1 MATVLRKAITASLPI
16 PVLIKGF
23 ILLNLLL
30 LPLTF
35 LMTVFIGI
43 MAGGS
48 PGADPLQAFALIIA
62 MIYLAPAGVFLGHLV
77 VAKIIDT
84 VFFIVPP
91 LKMSSSWIGLFA
103 GSLLFVILGNIFVDD
118 LYQWRQ
124 GDPTLSILALGAD
137 LLGLAAVAGTGMIPI
152 RWIDER
158 IQPPRH
164 GGQS

>member
-1 MATVLRKAITASLPI
+1 LIKRIIKASLPI

-30 LPLTF
+30 SPLS
-35 LMTVFIGI
+35 LMLTLYLGI

-48 PGADPLQAFALIIA
+48 PGADPLQAFALVIA

-103 GSLLFVILGNIFVDD
+103 GSLIFVVLGNIVVDD

-124 GDPTLSILALGAD
+124 GDFTLSVIALIAD
-137 LLGLAAVAGTGMIPI
+137 LVGIAAVAGAGMIPI
-152 RWIDER
+152 RWLDNLIL
-158 IQPPRH
+158 PPTQ
-164 GGQS
+164 GGLT

>member
-1 MATVLRKAITASLPI
+1 MIKRIIKASLPI

-30 LPLTF
+30 SPLS
-35 LMTVFIGI
+35 LMLTLYLGI

-48 PGADPLQAFALIIA
+48 PGADPLQAFALVIA

-103 GSLLFVILGNIFVDD
+103 GSLIFVVLGNIVVDD

-124 GDPTLSILALGAD
+124 GDFTLSVIALIAD
-137 LLGLAAVAGTGMIPI
+137 LVGIAAVAGAGMIPI
-152 RWIDER
+152 RWLDNLIL
-158 IQPPRH
+158 PPTQ
-164 GGQS
+164 GGLT